1 MLFLEFRPITRG
13 RLRRS
18 RVSFW
23 LLTLAALA
31 LYAATAL
38 DYAFPGASAT
48 WIAWAAGLDVREVP
62 SHPLL
67 MWAAGHV
74 VRLPWLSL
82 PLRLNLMAAVA
93 GALAVG
99 WTFKVVWFVVFEAM
113 REESAVTHASRNARF
128 AGWVAALA
136 VGLSLPVWQAA
147 TRFQPQIFDVALLM
161 ACAHLLTVYARS
173 KRTVWLLFF
182 GLLYGAGM
190 AESPLFLVALPVM
203 AVFAVVVEWKLEWCR
218 VGRLFGT
225 AVLAALALAGVHAF
239 AARQFVLSRGLEV
252 TLQAMLHVTVSVL
265 REQAQAIGQMF
276 PEHLWFPVF
285 VLGLGSAALS
295 FFAALRSLDNRR
307 SWSAFILSLVLTIFA
322 LLLLFNVPF
331 GPWGVVAKAGV
342 VPAATYLIAGVGI
355 ALLTASWRA
364 LALLDDPVDVEIPFD
379 KEDDD
384 EPPLPHPL
392 ARSTTILFNAGRG
405 VGLMAMPILVVAILV
420 AGVLNV
426 RWLVADNGAFADR
439 AADEVLDGLGQRDW
453 VVANGIID
461 ANLLIRARERG
472 QTVHLLCPYRARET
486 HYTDAVR
493 RTFTADT
500 RFSERARL
508 RAESLL
514 AYSFHLFIDDLFS
527 ADTAM
532 ADKAICM
539 GLPDLWHGA
548 GLVPVPDRLFYGAAS
563 RTEDIAADKLLESHR
578 AFWTRW
584 QPFVEWGE
592 GKPRQLGYRYRVA
605 LLRHMAFVAN
615 NAGVTLDDLK
625 QPEAAFEAYLKAR
638 EIYPDNISA
647 LLNLFDAVARGMHP
661 EMKETIERQL
671 RDKVEHGRDRYP
683 LWSLSRHYGYVRNVE
698 LFVRMGWQW
707 ALSSSPGSVLAGL
720 RGAYAMQQDEQK
732 RAALSAM
739 MASLYEMRGDFK
751 QSAAEYK
758 KALER
763 DPKNTFAI
771 SGLARLALQRSIVD
785 EARAILE
792 NGEKAGAP
800 RRQLRQD
807 WAALYLVSG
816 DLSRARVLLQEMA
829 EEPDATPMTLAMLA
843 MAMIEQDDIGAVETK
858 VLPRLTKI
866 SKDQDGYFTQ
876 VIQGRVWQSKG
887 KQGLKN
893 ARLCFQ
899 RAALIR
905 PDVQALLDVL
915 LTLDVSL
922 EDRRTAEA
930 RALTILRQRPEHP
943 YANFIMGTI
952 RLEQG
957 QYGDA
962 EGYLRRSVADEKP
975 MLAALNNFAEVLC
988 RIRKLDEAEKVA
1000 RQATELAPERY
1011 EGWATLAHVLAEK
1024 NLPDPA
1030 TEALAKAR
1038 QINADDARLNV
1049 VDALIAVKRGN
1060 PDAAD
1065 QALARAGELSA
1076 LSVAEQHTVTA
1087 VREAIARLRRTRE

>member
-23 LLTLAALA
+23 LLTVAALA

-38 DYAFPGASAT
+38 TYAFPGPSAA

-74 VRLPWLSL
+74 ARLPFLTL
-82 PLRLNLMAAVA
+82 PFRLNLMAAAA
-93 GALAVG
+93 GAVAVG
-99 WTFKVVWFVVFEAM
+99 WVFKVVWFIVFEVM

-128 AGWVAALA
+128 AGWMAAAA
-136 VGLSLPVWQAA
+136 VGLSLPFWQAA
-147 TRFQPQIFDVALLM
+147 TRFQPQIFDVAFLM

-173 KRTVWLLFF
+173 KRIVWLLLF

-203 AVFAVVVEWKLEWCR
+203 AVFAVIMEWKLAWCR
-218 VGRLFGT
+218 IGRLFG
-225 AVLAALALAGVHAF
+225 AAALAALALVGVHVL
-239 AARQFVLSRGLEV
+239 AARQVVLSQGLEV
-252 TLQAMLHVTVSVL
+252 TNHALLRVAVSVL
-265 REQAQAIGQMF
+265 REQAQAVVQMF
-276 PEHLWFPVF
+276 PEQLWFPVF

-295 FFAALRSLDNRR
+295 FFAAFRSLDNRR
-307 SWSAFILSLVLTIFA
+307 SWSAFMLSLVLTVFA
-322 LLLLFNVPF
+322 LLLLFNAPF
-331 GPWGVVAKAGV
+331 GPWGVVAKAGAI
-342 VPAATYLIAGVGI
+342 PAATYLVAGIGI

-364 LALLDDPVDVEIPFD
+364 LAVLDDPVDVEVPVD
-379 KEDDD
+379 KGEDD
-384 EPPLPHPL
+384 EAVLQHPL
-392 ARSTTILFNAGRG
+392 TERASVLFNAGRG
-405 VGLMAMPILVVAILV
+405 VGLMAMPVLVVAVLA
-420 AGVLNV
+420 AGVLNG
-426 RWLVADNGAFADR
+426 RWLAADNGAFADR
-439 AADEVLDGLGQRDW
+439 AADEVLDGLGRREW

-461 ANLLIRARERG
+461 ANLLIRAQERG
-472 QTVHLLCPYRARET
+472 QTVRLLCPYRAREAG
-486 HYTDAVR
+486 YTDTVR
-493 RTFTADT
+493 RAFVSDT
-500 RFSERARL
+500 RFSENTRL
-508 RAESLL
+508 RAESLM

-527 ADTAM
+527 ADERIAE
-532 ADKAICM
+532 KAVSM
-539 GLPDLWHGA
+539 GLPDLWYGA
-548 GLVPVPDRLFYGAAS
+548 GRVPVPDRLFYGGAQRVEAVQ
-563 RTEDIAADKLLESHR
+563 ADELEEEHR
-578 AFWTRW
+578 AFWARW
-584 QPFVEWGE
+584 QGCVAQGE
-592 GKPRQLGYRYRVA
+592 GNPRQLGYRYRGA

-615 NAGVTLDDLK
+615 NAGVTLDDLGRS
-625 QPEAAFEAYLKAR
+625 EAAFEAYRKAR

-647 LLNLFDAVARGMHP
+647 LLNLFDAVARGLHP
-661 EMKETIERQL
+661 EMKEAVERQL
-671 RDKVEHGRDRYP
+671 RDKVERGKDRYP

-720 RGAYAMQQDEQK
+720 RSAYAMQQDEQK

-758 KALER
+758 KTLAR

-771 SGLARLALQRSIVD
+771 SGLARLALQRSVVD
-785 EARAILE
+785 EARTILE
-792 NGEKAGAP
+792 VGEQAGAP

-807 WAALYLVSG
+807 WAALYLVGG
-816 DLSRARVLLQEMA
+816 DLPRARVLLQEMA
-829 EEPDATPMTLAMLA
+829 EEPDVAPMTLAMLA
-843 MAMIEQDDIGAVETK
+843 MVMIEQDDIGAVETK
-858 VLPRLTKI
+858 VLPRLIKA
-866 SKDQDGYFTQ
+866 SKGQDSYFAQ

-887 KQGLKN
+887 RPGLKN

-905 PDVQALLDVL
+905 PDVQPLLDVL
-915 LTLDVSL
+915 LSLDVSL
-922 EDRRTAEA
+922 EDQKSAEA

-943 YANFIMGTI
+943 YASFIMGTI

-962 EGYLRRSVADEKP
+962 EGYLRRSVAGEKP
-975 MLAALNNFAEVLC
+975 ALAALNNFAEVLC
-988 RIRKLDEAEKVA
+988 RIRKLDEAEKTA
-1000 RQATELAPERY
+1000 RQAVEQAPDRY
-1011 EGWATLAHVLAEK
+1011 EGWATLAYVLAEK

-1030 TEALAKAR
+1030 ADALAKAR
-1038 QINADDARLNV
+1038 RINAEDGRLNV

-1065 QALARAGELSA
+1065 QALARAGA
-1076 LSVAEQHTVTA
+1076 DAVLSVADRRA
-1087 VREAIARLRRTRE
+1087 AASVREAIARLRQGR